1 MNVLTFV
8 IDIDDTI
15 STTLVDNNGN
25 RDYSKS
31 IPISKTIDKIREL
44 KKNGHKIVLFT
55 ARGMRTFNNNV
66 SDIKKFHK
74 KPLIKWL
81 TENKVPYDDLIFG
94 KPWYKNVF
102 YVDDKN
108 LSIREF
114 VNYNEDNYFNII
126 NDNGKT

>member
-66 SDIKKFHK
+66 SDIKKFHN
-74 KPLIKWL
+74 KPLIK
-81 TENKVPYDDLIFG
+81 
-94 KPWYKNVF
+94 
-102 YVDDKN
+102 
-108 LSIREF
+108 
-114 VNYNEDNYFNII
+114 
-126 NDNGKT
+126 

>member
-15 STTLVDNNGN
+15 STTLADNNGN

-31 IPISKTIDKIREL
+31 IPISKTIDKIRDL

-66 SDIKKFHK
+66 FDIKKFHE

-94 KPWYKNVF
+94 KPWYQNVF

-108 LSIREF
+108 LSIQEF
-114 VNYNEDNYFNII
+114 VNYNEDSYFNII